1 MRSGPNASRCW
12 RCCTVGVCW
21 NRSASGLRSE
31 RGIIDA
37 WCGPKPHAG
46 GCDGDYTY
54 TVPNQLTVAYTV
66 SYLKRDGYLER
77 STSNG
82 CYTPASDTS
91 IYDALGQR
99 IAVQQTE
106 QLPGGTTSAL
116 ARVFGYD
123 GDNQILGR
131 TDGTVSGTGSS
142 ATFAALAGGT
152 TANPDAEAPPR
163 YVKVAAMTDE
173 YLAAEGR
180 PAALVRRVT
189 GAISAPHETQR
200 LTAGGKTGFHALTAP
215 R

>member
-1 MRSGPNASRCW
+1 MVRAETAR
-12 RCCTVGVCW
+12 R
-21 NRSASGLRSE
+21 GLRRRLHLHRPEPAHGGLHGQLSQA
-31 RGIIDA
+31 RRLSRA
-37 WCGPKPHAG
+37 QHQQRQLHAG
-46 GCDGDYTY
+46 LG
-54 TVPNQLTVAYTV
+54 
-66 SYLKRDGYLER
+66 
-77 STSNG
+77 
-82 CYTPASDTS
+82 TS

-163 YVKVAAMTDE
+163 YVKVAALTDE

-200 LTAGGKTGFHALTAP
+200 LAAGGKTDFHASVACAAVEPMHACRP
-215 R
+215 RAGRKGAAAVSAGYWRCG